1 LTLKFRQVDLSS
13 PQALPFRPDP
23 DYLVFASSEA
33 LAAFYE
39 VPPWSSGVDW
49 AREFLLVAER
59 GECPTGG
66 YRLVIETVTRPSH
79 PAADLVA
86 KVVMVDPRPGDM
98 VTMALTFP
106 RAAVAVERAG
116 LEGLRRVVFVDA
128 RGRTLRTAEVT
139 D

>member
-1 LTLKFRQVDLSS
+1 MTPNFRQVDLRS
-13 PQALPFRPDP
+13 PQPLPFRPDP
-23 DYLVFASSEA
+23 DYLVFSSAEA

-49 AREFLLVAER
+49 AREFLLIAER

-66 YRLVIETVTRPSH
+66 YRVAIESVTWPGRP
-79 PAADLVA
+79 AGVLVA
-86 KVVMVDPRPGDM
+86 KVVMASPRPSDM

-116 LEGLRRVVFVDA
+116 LEGLGRVVFVDA
-128 RGRTLRTAEVT
+128 RGQTLRTAEVIN
-139 D
+139 